1 MVPASVVVAPIAR
14 SPIQSTSRSSLVTEF
29 CNESAVATRSRKPSA
44 DASAVAAFDGFD
56 VRGPG
61 DERDVGPD
69 LREAAT
75 DDAPEPTCT
84 ENDDVHGTAQST
96 LVDSRFSMNVPRWPH
111 ISPRPV

>member
-1 MVPASVVVAPIAR
+1 MRAAQVVAHDGVAADPAD
-14 SPIQSTSRSSLVTEF
+14 LE
-29 CNESAVATRSRKPSA
+29 AV
-44 DASAVAAFDGFD
+44 AFDGFD